1 MTNTRPHKPRVTL
14 PATLA
19 LSFLIGATAYS
30 VDGTVPALPAV
41 AASFGAD
48 VSAVQM
54 TVSIFLLGFAIGQ
67 IPVGLLADM
76 FGRLPV
82 LYAGMSLFM
91 ASALLASAS
100 QSVEM
105 LLAMRFLQG
114 LFVASGAVLSR
125 TIARDLTDAAET
137 VRLMSFLAGFM
148 GLAMV
153 TAPVIGSA
161 ALWLFG
167 WRASFAASSLF
178 GGIGLCLSLLYIAE
192 SRPVRVPA
200 PVLATLAAGIAAFRR
215 SARSQI
221 AALLVA
227 VAFSNLMVFV
237 TLSSDVFIRGLG
249 ISEFAYGLVFAT
261 ASLGYVG
268 GNILMRRM
276 ASESPPR
283 RLMKRSAQVFF
294 AASFLLLTLAGLQI
308 DHIGLALTA
317 LFLLLA
323 AIGTMISLSTA
334 AALEDLGGTAG
345 VGAGLIGTVQLGVGG
360 AFSFGLTLLA
370 IETWPSLAAALGA
383 MGLLTGSIGYLF
395 ATYGTSTA

>member
-1 MTNTRPHKPRVTL
+1 MAKARLQKAPVTL

-19 LSFLIGATAYS
+19 LSFLIGATAFS
-30 VDGTVPALPAV
+30 VDGTAPAFPAV
-41 AASFGAD
+41 AAAFGVD
-48 VSAVQM
+48 VSAAQL
-54 TVSIFLLGFAIGQ
+54 TVSVFLLGFAIGQ

-82 LYAGMSLFM
+82 LYAGMSLFI
-91 ASALLASAS
+91 ASALLAASS

-105 LLAMRFLQG
+105 LLATRFFQG

-125 TIARDLTDAAET
+125 AIARDLTEAAET
-137 VRLMSFLAGFM
+137 VRQMSFLAGFM

-167 WRASFAASSLF
+167 WRAPFAASSLF
-178 GGIGLCLSLLYIAE
+178 GGIGLCLGLLYLTE
-192 SRPVRVPA
+192 SRPGRVTA
-200 PVLATLAAGIAAFRR
+200 PVLAALAAGIAAFRR

-221 AALLVA
+221 AALLAA
-227 VAFSNLMVFV
+227 VTFATLMVFV

-268 GNILMRRM
+268 GNILMRRR
-276 ASESPPR
+276 ASASPPR
-283 RLMKRSAQVFF
+283 RLMRRSAQAFF
-294 AASFLLLTLAGLQI
+294 AASLLLLAAAAFRV
-308 DHIGLALTA
+308 DHIGLALAA
-317 LFLLLA
+317 LFLFLA
-323 AIGTMISLSTA
+323 ATGTMISLSTA

-345 VGAGLIGTVQLGVGG
+345 VGAGLIGTVQLGIGG
-360 AFSFGLTLLA
+360 AFSFGLTFLA
-370 IETWPSLAAALGA
+370 IDSWPSLAAALGV
-383 MGLLTGSIGYLF
+383 MGILTGTMGYLF
-395 ATYGTSTA
+395 AVYGPSAR